1 MRHDNADLR
10 LREKGYKIGLVSS
23 AKYGIFMKKSEAIK
37 RETERLKTI
46 RIKPT
51 KETKTRFEDAG
62 ITDINTEATLS
73 QLLKRPDVEYKKLIE
88 AYPPVEPLT
97 NDVMEQVEIEVKYE
111 GYIQRQLAE
120 VERFK
125 GLEEKRIPLNF
136 DYDKI
141 KGFSREV
148 KEKLKDI
155 RPVSI
160 GQATRIS
167 GVTPA
172 AVSILLVALER
183 EYGQKNRA
191 KRRPKKKRQKD
202 S

>member
-1 MRHDNADLR
+1 
-10 LREKGYKIGLVSS
+10 
-23 AKYGIFMKKSEAIK
+23 
-37 RETERLKTI
+37 
-46 RIKPT
+46 
-51 KETKTRFEDAG
+51 
-62 ITDINTEATLS
+62 
-73 QLLKRPDVEYKKLIE
+73 
-88 AYPPVEPLT
+88 
-97 NDVMEQVEIEVKYE
+97 VEIEVKYE
-111 GYIQRQLAE
+111 GYIQRQLTE

-172 AVSILLVALER
+172 AISLLMVFAICIVSR
-183 EYGQKNRA
+183 
-191 KRRPKKKRQKD
+191 

>member
-1 MRHDNADLR
+1 MID
-10 LREKGYKIGLVSS
+10 
-23 AKYGIFMKKSEAIK
+23 
-37 RETERLKTI
+37 
-46 RIKPT
+46 
-51 KETKTRFEDAG
+51 
-62 ITDINTEATLS
+62 
-73 QLLKRPDVEYKKLIE
+73 
-88 AYPPVEPLT
+88 AYPPAEPLT
-97 NDVMEQVEIEVKYE
+97 NEVMEQVEIEIKYE
-111 GYIQRQLAE
+111 GYILRQLTE

-136 DYDKI
+136 DYEKI

-183 EYGQKNRA
+183 EYGR
-191 KRRPKKKRQKD
+191 KK
-202 S
+202 